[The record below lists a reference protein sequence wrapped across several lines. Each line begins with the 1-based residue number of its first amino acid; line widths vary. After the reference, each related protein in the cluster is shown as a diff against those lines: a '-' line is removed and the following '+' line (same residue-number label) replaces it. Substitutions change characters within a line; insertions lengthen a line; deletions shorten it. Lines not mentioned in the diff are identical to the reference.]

1 MFPIKIYHH
10 PPKSHIQTTRSTT
23 TLHIWKKL
31 LRRVEI
37 STTATRPAHAL
48 PNSQFY
54 SAADCTQPHVATH
67 SLRWRNRPQNTPT
80 DKYWETRIY
89 TVVNNCSRDCF
100 WGSGGRSVLT
110 PIGVA
115 VPIIAV
121 RLAVTHIIALLLSLV
136 FRGLRRFGARRRWR
150 RPRGPTPALFGRR
163 QFV

>member
-10 PPKSHIQTTRSTT
+10 PPSLIYKQLGQLQLFTFE
-23 TLHIWKKL
+23 KKL
-31 LRRVEI
+31 LRTVKI
-37 STTATRPAHAL
+37 STTATHPAHAL

-136 FRGLRRFGARRRWR
+136 FRGLRRFGARRR
-150 RPRGPTPALFGRR
+150 
-163 QFV
+163 